1 MTKDSHR
8 GLYGALLPLLGIAI
22 VALLQGC
29 ATNPNPYRAGEYLI
43 LLEQA
48 RKIGVVPTLEREAPV
63 ERPAEPLEKKGGG
76 DKCSQSA
83 LGHDRSSA

>member
-48 RKIGVVPTLEREAPV
+48 RKIGVVPTLKPAAPV
-63 ERPAEPLEKKGGG
+63 ERPVKPQEKSAGC
-76 DKCSQSA
+76 DECS
-83 LGHDRSSA
+83 